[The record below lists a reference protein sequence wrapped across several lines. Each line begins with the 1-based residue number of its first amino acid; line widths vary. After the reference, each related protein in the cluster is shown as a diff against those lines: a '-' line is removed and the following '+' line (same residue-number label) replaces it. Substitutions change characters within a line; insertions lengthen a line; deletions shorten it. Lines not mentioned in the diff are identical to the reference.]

1 LSKKKFE
8 ERSKAQQEV
17 IERNNKYLTNGKKM
31 KQFIDRFLTG
41 KQGRTANKKLLD
53 EVVHFL
59 AIEKSKIQEIKEAE
73 RLKLEVEA
81 APKNF
86 KKPKKASAKISENPL
101 IVGSRVKLEGNKE
114 VGTVIELSDQEV
126 VVAYGMMR
134 VKVPRKK
141 LVVVR

>member
-1 LSKKKFE
+1 
-8 ERSKAQQEV
+8 
-17 IERNNKYLTNGKKM
+17 
-31 KQFIDRFLTG
+31 
-41 KQGRTANKKLLD
+41 
-53 EVVHFL
+53 
-59 AIEKSKIQEIKEAE
+59 
-73 RLKLEVEA
+73 VEA
-81 APKNF
+81 ASKNF

-134 VKVPRKK
+134 VKVPRTK